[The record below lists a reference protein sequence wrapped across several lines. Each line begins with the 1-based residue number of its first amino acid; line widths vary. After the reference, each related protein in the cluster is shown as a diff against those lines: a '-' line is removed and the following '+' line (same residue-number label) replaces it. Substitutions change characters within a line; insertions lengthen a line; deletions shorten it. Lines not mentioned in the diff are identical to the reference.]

1 MLKGNNNDEQML
13 YLASPK
19 IAANFNL
26 SFMKEVLS
34 FFPCSTW
41 HCKLWFFSPFLLT
54 FLHQLYLREGV
65 FGTAAFLVP
74 YLVYQFWFTSDLQQL
89 LFPKTYF
96 LSLDKSCE
104 EIVRQGTGEIV
115 KKSRG
120 DLNKLVVYKKYLP
133 LKTWGLEKVP
143 YSKSSCP
150 IITLFSKFEP
160 LPPLSLHICEL
171 SVNNRTSSECFA
183 KSYQYSCLKQKQF
196 DGFCKW
202 FSRRRNDDVV
212 ISQHTVMLRLNA
224 PLE

>member
-1 MLKGNNNDEQML
+1 M
-13 YLASPK
+13 
-19 IAANFNL
+19 
-26 SFMKEVLS
+26 
-34 FFPCSTW
+34 
-41 HCKLWFFSPFLLT
+41 T

-74 YLVYQFWFTSDLQQL
+74 YLVYQLWFTSDLQQL